1 MRVTLNSFPQRDI
14 EYKQEITDED
24 RTILGKDVPDFTY
37 GVNLSLQYKG
47 FEFSMFGQGIS
58 GTKVAFDVYGV
69 HPFYHG
75 QDSPRK
81 YHLKRWTEE
90 NPNPHAAYPRIYSA
104 SSVHTTY
111 NRNFSDYHLF
121 DSDYFRFKTLSL
133 GYTVPS
139 ATVKNWGLQS
149 LKVYVTGEN
158 LFTVRAD
165 KKMEDFDPE
174 TAGGADLYAGD

>member
-1 MRVTLNSFPQRDI
+1 MSGVVPNAGDIKFVPQRDI

-81 YHLKRWTEE
+81 YHLKDGRKRIRI
-90 NPNPHAAYPRIYSA
+90 HMRHILASIQQVAYIQLTTVILVIIICSIPII
-104 SSVHTTY
+104 SVSKLCHW
-111 NRNFSDYHLF
+111 DIQYHL
-121 DSDYFRFKTLSL
+121 
-133 GYTVPS
+133 
-139 ATVKNWGLQS
+139 QQ
-149 LKVYVTGEN
+149 
-158 LFTVRAD
+158 
-165 KKMEDFDPE
+165 
-174 TAGGADLYAGD
+174 

>member
-1 MRVTLNSFPQRDI
+1 MKYILKKGESIGSFYGFKTDGLYTQADIDAGHYYTLSGVVPNAGDIKFVPQRDI

-111 NRNFSDYHLF
+111 NRNFSDYHCSIPIISVSKLCHW
-121 DSDYFRFKTLSL
+121 DIQYH
-133 GYTVPS
+133 
-139 ATVKNWGLQS
+139 LQQ
-149 LKVYVTGEN
+149 
-158 LFTVRAD
+158 
-165 KKMEDFDPE
+165 
-174 TAGGADLYAGD
+174 

>member
-1 MRVTLNSFPQRDI
+1 MSGVVPNAGDIKFVPQRDI

-75 QDSPRK
+75 QDSPR
-81 YHLKRWTEE
+81 
-90 NPNPHAAYPRIYSA
+90 NII
-104 SSVHTTY
+104 
-111 NRNFSDYHLF
+111 
-121 DSDYFRFKTLSL
+121 
-133 GYTVPS
+133 
-139 ATVKNWGLQS
+139 
-149 LKVYVTGEN
+149 
-158 LFTVRAD
+158 
-165 KKMEDFDPE
+165 
-174 TAGGADLYAGD
+174 

>member
-1 MRVTLNSFPQRDI
+1 MSSVCSDKEL
-14 EYKQEITDED
+14 
-24 RTILGKDVPDFTY
+24 
-37 GVNLSLQYKG
+37 
-47 FEFSMFGQGIS
+47 S

-81 YHLKRWTEE
+81 YHLKDGRKRIRI
-90 NPNPHAAYPRIYSA
+90 HMRYILRIYSV

-111 NRNFSDYHLF
+111 NRNFSDYHLS

-149 LKVYVTGEN
+149 
-158 LFTVRAD
+158 
-165 KKMEDFDPE
+165 
-174 TAGGADLYAGD
+174 

>member
-1 MRVTLNSFPQRDI
+1 MSGVVPNAGDIKFVPQRDI

-81 YHLKRWTEE
+81 YHLKDGRKRIRI
-90 NPNPHAAYPRIYSA
+90 HMRHILASIQQVAYIQLTTVILVIIIVRFRLFPFQNSVTGIYSTICN
-104 SSVHTTY
+104 SEELGITVIESIC
-111 NRNFSDYHLF
+111 NRRESFHGSC
-121 DSDYFRFKTLSL
+121 
-133 GYTVPS
+133 
-139 ATVKNWGLQS
+139 
-149 LKVYVTGEN
+149 
-158 LFTVRAD
+158 
-165 KKMEDFDPE
+165 
-174 TAGGADLYAGD
+174 

>member
-1 MRVTLNSFPQRDI
+1 MDLKRTDFILRQTSMPDSYYTLSGVVPNAGDIKFVPQRDI

-81 YHLKRWTEE
+81 ISFEKMDGRESESTCG
-90 NPNPHAAYPRIYSA
+90 I
-104 SSVHTTY
+104 SS
-111 NRNFSDYHLF
+111 HLF
-121 DSDYFRFKTLSL
+121 SK
-133 GYTVPS
+133 
-139 ATVKNWGLQS
+139 
-149 LKVYVTGEN
+149 
-158 LFTVRAD
+158 
-165 KKMEDFDPE
+165 
-174 TAGGADLYAGD
+174 